1 MSSQHLIVDRV
12 AMLRRAALFA
22 TTPGRVLAGLA
33 SRLDEV
39 SFTEGEKLITAGAT
53 EDWLLVLVQGE
64 VQVIRPDGRVRVGPV
79 STIGELSVLDPGP
92 RIADVVAITDGWAL
106 RMAKEDLDEALRLRP
121 EIAAGIITA
130 LVRRLRGMHEWVE

>member
-1 MSSQHLIVDRV
+1 L
-12 AMLRRAALFA
+12 ALRPRRPSPVPPFPYTTLF
-22 TTPGRVLAGLA
+22 R
-33 SRLDEV
+33 S
-39 SFTEGEKLITAGAT
+39 
-53 EDWLLVLVQGE
+53 
-64 VQVIRPDGRVRVGPV
+64 QVIRPDGRVRVGPV

-106 RMAKEDLDEALRLRP
+106 RMAKEDLDEALRLLP